1 MNDEQIIKDLFYRL
15 RAIEEHIAQL
25 QVSTAKIE
33 TNMKVVAAVGGLGL
47 TLAGVILGKLLME

>member
-1 MNDEQIIKDLFYRL
+1 MDNDQIIKDLFYRL

-33 TNMKVVAAVGGLGL
+33 ANMKIVSAVGGLGL
-47 TLAGVILGKLLME
+47 TLAGAILIKLLL